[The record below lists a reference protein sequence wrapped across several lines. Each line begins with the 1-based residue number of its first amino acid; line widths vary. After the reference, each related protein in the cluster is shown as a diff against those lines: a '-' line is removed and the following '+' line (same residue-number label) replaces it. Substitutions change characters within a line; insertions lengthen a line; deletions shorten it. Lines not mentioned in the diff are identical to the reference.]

1 MTCAILLQY
10 FFLALARRFKP
21 NKSSK
26 ANMDLSRTG
35 IETCQRHH
43 GNVATIAPSLEKNG
57 VSGRC
62 EISKEPAMVAWRAV
76 SDPKRKCAIPNGLSV
91 YTFTNYLPFCSENVK
106 NVLQLRLFVGE
117 LVVVCD

>member
-1 MTCAILLQY
+1 MTCAILLRY

-76 SDPKRKCAIPNGLSV
+76 SDPKRKCAIPNGLKRYCWGGGGAPV
-91 YTFTNYLPFCSENVK
+91 PA
-106 NVLQLRLFVGE
+106 
-117 LVVVCD
+117 